1 MSHSGVVH
9 GCSGVF
15 SPHGVPGFPG
25 VSGVVVH
32 GIVVVSSDR
41 FMFHIKFG
49 FL

>member
-1 MSHSGVVH
+1 
-9 GCSGVF
+9 VF

-25 VSGVVVH
+25 VPGVDVH

-41 FMFHIKFG
+41 LIFHIKFG